1 MLWRHSACISLA
13 YLPRALFLT
22 LMSLVNWALGALE
35 DRRFKERVAAQRLH
49 PEPVFILGHP
59 RTGTTHMHNL
69 LARDGRF
76 AYATTYQVGLPA
88 HFLLTER
95 YAWLLSWALAS
106 TRPMDNMAL
115 SFATPGEDELA
126 VNVMS
131 GGASPYMALAFM
143 PRFRSLLR
151 LCSFDARGGDAEVA
165 DAAERWMASFLW
177 FMKKVTLA
185 DSLKR
190 GGDGSAPRP
199 LLIKSPVH
207 TARLELL
214 LRLFPKARFIFLHRE
229 PLEVFASAA
238 HMAASYFPYVYLTW
252 PSDADITDYTLLQHQ
267 ILYAAYLRDRGTVP
281 RGQLVEVAFAELDA
295 DPVAA
300 MRRVYRA
307 LRWEESWAAAEPAVR
322 AYTGELAAFK
332 KNDLRPLPPRLRARV
347 ERECREAAEAFGYR
361 G

>member
-1 MLWRHSACISLA
+1 
-13 YLPRALFLT
+13 
-22 LMSLVNWALGALE
+22 
-35 DRRFKERVAAQRLH
+35 
-49 PEPVFILGHP
+49 
-59 RTGTTHMHNL
+59 
-69 LARDGRF
+69 
-76 AYATTYQVGLPA
+76 
-88 HFLLTER
+88 
-95 YAWLLSWALAS
+95 
-106 TRPMDNMAL
+106 
-115 SFATPGEDELA
+115 
-126 VNVMS
+126 MS

-143 PRFRSLLR
+143 PRFRALLR
-151 LCSFDARGGDAEVA
+151 LCSFDARGSDAEVA

-177 FMKKVTLA
+177 FLKKVTLA

-207 TARLELL
+207 TARLALL
-214 LRLFPKARFIFLHRE
+214 LRLFPKARFVFLHRE

-238 HMAASYFPYVYLTW
+238 HMAASYFPYVYLTS
-252 PSDADITDYTLLQHQ
+252 PSDSELTEYTLLQHRM
-267 ILYAAYLRDRGTVP
+267 LYAAYLRERGAVP
-281 RGQLVEVAFAELDA
+281 RGRLVEIAFAELDA

-307 LRWEESWAAAEPAVR
+307 LRWEESWAGAEPAVR
-322 AYTGELAAFK
+322 SYLEPLADFR